1 MYFHQP
7 IVYFFFGNNASVIVL
22 TKALGFS
29 MCLGIFL
36 QLSNWVRS
44 GHRAMFVQCS
54 YNGKKKVRTMFVQCP
69 TKLRT
74 ILYELLFCHCT
85 NIVRTLCVPSCTS
98 TFDGISKKTPADRPT
113 HLTGILLSVRFY
125 TWYCNCLFC
134 IGIPLARPDVCAVH
148 SSKCIILSISLP
160 SDASK
165 AKTTRL
171 FWYNLKPVTTL

>member
-54 YNGKKKVRTMFVQCP
+54 YNVRTMFVQCSYNGKKKFVQCSYNAP
-69 TKLRT
+69 LNFVQYCTNFFLP
-74 ILYELLFCHCT
+74 LYE
-85 NIVRTLCVPSCTS
+85 IVRTLCVPSCTS
-98 TFDGISKKTPADRPT
+98 TFDGISKNTSRQAHTSYRDSAISPVL
-113 HLTGILLSVRFY
+113 HLILTLSLLYWHSFGQ
-125 TWYCNCLFC
+125 TW
-134 IGIPLARPDVCAVH
+134 RVCCTQFQVH
-148 SSKCIILSISLP
+148 HPIDQSTKRC
-160 SDASK
+160 K
-165 AKTTRL
+165 
-171 FWYNLKPVTTL
+171 

>member
-54 YNGKKKVRTMFVQCP
+54 YNVRTMFVQCP

-98 TFDGISKKTPADRPT
+98 TFDGISKKNTSRQAHTSYRDSAISPVL
-113 HLTGILLSVRFY
+113 HLILTLSLLYWHSFGQ
-125 TWYCNCLFC
+125 TW
-134 IGIPLARPDVCAVH
+134 RVCC
-148 SSKCIILSISLP
+148 SKCIILSISLP